1 MYITNLK
8 ITNFRGIEMLNV
20 PLNKGGAVFY
30 GINGVGKSSIIQ
42 AVNIIFSRILDRASL
57 GKFKN
62 QIRIQEEDVR
72 YGSSVGQII
81 TDIVLGE
88 REYEVS
94 RSYDKKNR
102 RHTVSQN
109 TLNEISE
116 YIRNDLAESDYSDL
130 PIFVMYGVN
139 RSVIDI
145 PLRIRDKHSFDP
157 ISAYEKSSA
166 GTDFRVF
173 FEWFRNQEDFENQVR
188 ANQNNGY
195 QDSQLKAV
203 RQAIYNIMPG
213 FSNLMVERKPRLRMV
228 VTKNNTKLSINQ
240 LSDGEKCYIAMIGDL
255 ARRMAI
261 ANPNANNPLTCSGVV
276 LIDEIELHLHPEW
289 QRKII
294 HALRHTFPNIQFI
307 ITTHSPQV
315 LGEVRNMD
323 VFKLVRESGSVT
335 AKKVESTFGR
345 DSDFILEQF
354 MDTSEKND
362 EVVKKTKHLYEL
374 IYHNHYVEANQ
385 VINELSREV
394 GNDDADVVKAR
405 ILVARGKAKSEA
417 NHKKQPST

>member
-8 ITNFRGIEMLNV
+8 ISNFRGIEMLDI
-20 PLNKGGAVFY
+20 PFNKGGAVFY

-72 YGSSVGQII
+72 YGSSVVQII

-88 REYEVS
+88 KKYEVS

-102 RHTVSQN
+102 RHTVSKN

-116 YIRNDLAESDYSDL
+116 YIRNDLAESDFSDL

-166 GTDFRVF
+166 GADFRVF

-203 RQAIYNIMPG
+203 RQAIYSIMPG

-228 VTKNNTKLSINQ
+228 VTKDNTKLSINQ

-261 ANPNANNPLTCSGVV
+261 ANPNAINPLLCSGIV

-294 HALRHTFPNIQFI
+294 HALQHTFPNIQFI

-315 LGEVRNMD
+315 LGEVRDMD

-374 IYHNHYVEANQ
+374 IYNNNYFEANQ

-417 NHKKQPST
+417 NHKEQPST